1 MRSERPRA
9 RACWP
14 STPPG
19 TARRRWSD
27 ISTGSPTEVSCSG
40 RGGSSSMTT
49 SHDAKTTTDHEE
61 IRDWAQARGG
71 KPASV
76 RGTETGGEEAG
87 VLRISFD
94 SDSDLEEIGW
104 EEFFDK
110 FDEEN

>member
-1 MRSERPRA
+1 
-9 RACWP
+9 
-14 STPPG
+14 
-19 TARRRWSD
+19 
-27 ISTGSPTEVSCSG
+27 
-40 RGGSSSMTT
+40 MTT

-61 IRDWAQARGG
+61 IRDWVQARGG

-87 VLRISFD
+87 VVRIAFD

-110 FDEEN
+110 FDEENLEFLYQDRTADGGESRFFKLIRHGSEGGRAHGNR